1 MLVSKSNEINTS
13 AVLASRNYNENN
25 SSNPMGL
32 LAHSI
37 VKLIC
42 KEAASE
48 TYRGAL
54 ETLQKMMS
62 ECIYQEGN
70 AFVIMGAG
78 EQLKRIKYDVDE
90 NNLKVFNVHFDNN
103 EELVTDGEPDVVCLS
118 KQVWE
123 DLLIKLKLENKE
135 NAVSET
141 DLSSNKNNVDHFFE
155 SAKRDEQTLFGN
167 IRKSEFHVDSLKPGS
182 TRSVILET
190 QPNVSMEPRNLYDN
204 QIDKV
209 SPVTK
214 NSQQVKGHYGDKL
227 KEMQMF
233 LNQMSNALQ
242 QAPSLSESKEHTVD
256 IQEKT
261 NKFVQHFQRVLFD
274 KNGRSSEFLLN
285 FYECCYKFLPRAQPQ
300 DKIDSYNSA
309 LQAFSIF
316 CSSTLTHNNVGFN
329 FKLFPEV
336 KLSGGD
342 LETVFKYKNGNFVWE
357 IARIKITLPKEEGG
371 LYNLRGLDFKGCFF
385 SGQNFSNYDIQYVN
399 WGTSLFDVDTPCIF
413 NAPAYNKS
421 NEKSLK
427 RVSENGLSG
436 VLSDRNNKIKLI
448 TGVAPFD
455 DILFMDDDFD
465 DSSSE
470 DDPVENSPVVTSPVV
485 SSSKSSFQ

>member
-1 MLVSKSNEINTS
+1 MLVSKSNGHNVNTVFGS
-13 AVLASRNYNENN
+13 VSCNENN
-25 SSNPMGL
+25 STNTMEL
-32 LAHSI
+32 VAHSI
-37 VKLIC
+37 IKLIC
-42 KEAASE
+42 KEAASG

-62 ECIYQEGN
+62 ECIYHEGN
-70 AFVIMGAG
+70 AFVIMGSG

-90 NNLKVFNVHFDNN
+90 NNLKVFNVYFDNN

-141 DLSSNKNNVDHFFE
+141 DLSSNENNVDQFFQ
-155 SAKRDEQTLFGN
+155 SAKRTEQTLLEN
-167 IRKSEFHVDSLKPGS
+167 IIKSDFHVDSFKPGS

-190 QPNVSMEPRNLYDN
+190 QPNVCMESRNSYDN

-233 LNQMSNALQ
+233 LNQMGNALQ
-242 QAPSLSESKEHTVD
+242 QAPSLSESKEHTID
-256 IQEKT
+256 IQKIT
-261 NKFVQHFQRVLFD
+261 DAFVKEFRGVLID
-274 KNGRSSEFLLN
+274 KNGNSSERLFN

-300 DKIDSYNSA
+300 DKIESYNSA

-316 CSSTLTHNNVGFN
+316 RSSTLNNNDVGFN

-336 KLSGGD
+336 KLSGEN
-342 LETVFKYKNGNFVWE
+342 LETVFKYKKGSFVRE
-357 IARIKITLPKEEGG
+357 IAKINITLQKEEGG

-385 SGQNFSNYDIQYVN
+385 SGQNFSNYDIKYVN
-399 WGTSLFDVDTPCIF
+399 WRTSLFDVDAPCIF
-413 NAPAYNKS
+413 NVPDDNKS
-421 NEKSLK
+421 YEKLLK
-427 RVSENGLSG
+427 SVSENGLNG

-455 DILFMDDDFD
+455 DILFMDDFD

>member
-62 ECIYQEGN
+62 ECIYHEGN
-70 AFVIMGAG
+70 AFVIMGSG

-90 NNLKVFNVHFDNN
+90 NNLKVFNVYFDNN

-141 DLSSNKNNVDHFFE
+141 DLSSNKNNVDHFFQ

-242 QAPSLSESKEHTVD
+242 QAPSLSESKEHTID
-256 IQEKT
+256 IQKIT
-261 NKFVQHFQRVLFD
+261 DAFVKEFRGILFD
-274 KNGRSSEFLLN
+274 KNGNSSERLFN
-285 FYECCYKFLPRAQPQ
+285 FYECCYIFLPRAQPQ

-316 CSSTLTHNNVGFN
+316 RSSTLNNNDVGFN

-336 KLSGGD
+336 KLSGEN
-342 LETVFKYKNGNFVWE
+342 LETVFKYKKGSFVRE
-357 IARIKITLPKEEGG
+357 IARINITLQKGEGG
-371 LYNLRGLDFKGCFF
+371 LYNLGGLDFKGCFF
-385 SGQNFSNYDIQYVN
+385 SGQNFRNYDIKNVN
-399 WGTSLFDVDTPCIF
+399 WRTSLFDVDAPCIF
-413 NAPAYNKS
+413 NVPDDNKS
-421 NEKSLK
+421 YEKLLK
-427 RVSENGLSG
+427 SVSENGLNG

-470 DDPVENSPVVTSPVV
+470 DDPVENSPVVN
-485 SSSKSSFQ
+485 SSIV

>member
-1 MLVSKSNEINTS
+1 MLVSKSNGFNAS
-13 AVLASRNYNENN
+13 AVLGSGSYNENK
-25 SSNPMGL
+25 SSKHMEL

-42 KEAASE
+42 KEAASA

-62 ECIYQEGN
+62 ECKYKEGN

-78 EQLKRIKYDVDE
+78 GQLKRIKYDVDE
-90 NNLKVFNVHFDNN
+90 NKLKIFNIYFDNN
-103 EELVTDGEPDVVCLS
+103 YEVVTDGEPDVVCLS

-123 DLLIKLKLENKE
+123 NLLIKLKLENKE
-135 NAVSET
+135 NTASE
-141 DLSSNKNNVDHFFE
+141 VHE
-155 SAKRDEQTLFGN
+155 SANKGEVEQLVECSKRNEQTLFDN
-167 IRKSEFHVDSLKPGS
+167 IRKSDFHVGSLKPGS
-182 TRSVILET
+182 MNSVILEMP
-190 QPNVSMEPRNLYDN
+190 PNVCMEPRNSYEN
-204 QIDKV
+204 KIDEV
-209 SPVTK
+209 S
-214 NSQQVKGHYGDKL
+214 
-227 KEMQMF
+227 
-233 LNQMSNALQ
+233 
-242 QAPSLSESKEHTVD
+242 SLSEPKEHTID

-261 NKFVQHFQRVLFD
+261 DAFVKKFKGVLFD
-274 KNGRSSEFLLN
+274 KNTRSSELLFN

-316 CSSTLTHNNVGFN
+316 CSSTLTHNNIGFD

-336 KLSGGD
+336 KLSGEH
-342 LETVFKYKNGNFVWE
+342 LETVFKYKNGDDVRE
-357 IARIKITLPKEEGG
+357 IAKINITLQKEEGG

-413 NAPAYNKS
+413 NTPANHESY
-421 NEKSLK
+421 EKSLK
-427 RVSENGLSG
+427 PVSENGLNG
-436 VLSDRNNKIKLI
+436 VLSDRNKKIKMI

-465 DSSSE
+465 DSYPE
-470 DDPVENSPVVTSPVV
+470 DDPVENIPVMNSPLV
-485 SSSKSSFQ
+485 

>member
-1 MLVSKSNEINTS
+1 MLVSKSNGHNVNTVFGS
-13 AVLASRNYNENN
+13 VSCNENN
-25 SSNPMGL
+25 STNTMEL
-32 LAHSI
+32 VAHSI
-37 VKLIC
+37 IKLIC
-42 KEAASE
+42 KEAASG

-62 ECIYQEGN
+62 ECIYHEGN
-70 AFVIMGAG
+70 AFVIMGSG

-90 NNLKVFNVHFDNN
+90 NNLKVFNVYFDNN

-141 DLSSNKNNVDHFFE
+141 DLSSNKNNVDQFFQ
-155 SAKRDEQTLFGN
+155 SAKRTEQTLLEN
-167 IRKSEFHVDSLKPGS
+167 IIKSDFHVDSFKPGS

-190 QPNVSMEPRNLYDN
+190 QPNVCMESRNSYDN

-233 LNQMSNALQ
+233 LNQMGNALQ
-242 QAPSLSESKEHTVD
+242 QAPSLSESKEHTID
-256 IQEKT
+256 IQKIT
-261 NKFVQHFQRVLFD
+261 DAFVKEFRGVLID
-274 KNGRSSEFLLN
+274 KNGNSSERLFN

-300 DKIDSYNSA
+300 DKIESYNSA

-316 CSSTLTHNNVGFN
+316 RSSTLNNNDVGFN

-336 KLSGGD
+336 KLSGEN
-342 LETVFKYKNGNFVWE
+342 LETVFKYKKGSFVRE
-357 IARIKITLPKEEGG
+357 IAKINITLQKEEGG

-385 SGQNFSNYDIQYVN
+385 SGQNFSNYDIKYVN
-399 WGTSLFDVDTPCIF
+399 WRTSLFDVDAPCIF
-413 NAPAYNKS
+413 NVPDDNKS
-421 NEKSLK
+421 YEKLLK
-427 RVSENGLSG
+427 SVSENGLNG

-455 DILFMDDDFD
+455 DILFMDDFD

-485 SSSKSSFQ
+485 SSSKSSW

>member
-1 MLVSKSNEINTS
+1 MLINKSNGFNAS
-13 AVLASRNYNENN
+13 AVLGSGSYNENK
-25 SSNPMGL
+25 SSKHMEL

-62 ECIYQEGN
+62 ECKYKEGN

-78 EQLKRIKYDVDE
+78 GQLKRIKYYVDE
-90 NNLKVFNVHFDNN
+90 NKLKIFNIYFDNN
-103 EELVTDGEPDVVCLS
+103 YEVVTDGEPDVVCLS

-123 DLLIKLKLENKE
+123 NLLIKLKPEIKE
-135 NAVSET
+135 NVFSENNK
-141 DLSSNKNNVDHFFE
+141 LSRENNVDQYVQ
-155 SAKRDEQTLFGN
+155 SAKRNEQALFDN
-167 IRKSEFHVDSLKPGS
+167 IIKSDFHVASLQPGR
-182 TRSVILET
+182 TRSVISET
-190 QPNVSMEPRNLYDN
+190 PPNDCMESRNSYEN
-204 QIDKV
+204 QIDEI
-209 SPVTK
+209 S
-214 NSQQVKGHYGDKL
+214 
-227 KEMQMF
+227 
-233 LNQMSNALQ
+233 
-242 QAPSLSESKEHTVD
+242 SLSESKEHPID

-261 NKFVQHFQRVLFD
+261 DAFVNEFKGILFD
-274 KNGRSSEFLLN
+274 QNGRSSEFLLN
-285 FYECCYKFLPRAQPQ
+285 FYECCYVFLPRAQPQ
-300 DKIDSYNSA
+300 DKIESYNSA

-316 CSSTLTHNNVGFN
+316 CSSTLTHNNIGFD

-336 KLSGGD
+336 KLSGEY
-342 LETVFKYKNGNFVWE
+342 LETVFKYKNGNDVRE
-357 IARIKITLPKEEGG
+357 IAKINITLQKEEGG

-413 NAPAYNKS
+413 NTPS
-421 NEKSLK
+421 NNESYEKSLK
-427 RVSENGLSG
+427 PVSENGLNG
-436 VLSDRNNKIKLI
+436 VLSDRIKKIKMI

-465 DSSSE
+465 DNSPE
-470 DDPVENSPVVTSPVV
+470 DAPVENIPVMNSPLV
-485 SSSKSSFQ
+485 

>member
-62 ECIYQEGN
+62 ECIYHEGN
-70 AFVIMGAG
+70 AFVIMGSG

-90 NNLKVFNVHFDNN
+90 NNLKVFNVYFDNN

-141 DLSSNKNNVDHFFE
+141 DLSSNKNNVDHFFQ

-242 QAPSLSESKEHTVD
+242 QAPSLSESKEHTID
-256 IQEKT
+256 IQKIT
-261 NKFVQHFQRVLFD
+261 DAFVKEFRGILFD
-274 KNGRSSEFLLN
+274 KNGNSSERLFN
-285 FYECCYKFLPRAQPQ
+285 FYECCYIFLPRAQPQ
-300 DKIDSYNSA
+300 DKIESYNSA

-316 CSSTLTHNNVGFN
+316 RSSTLNNNDVGFN

-336 KLSGGD
+336 KLYGEN
-342 LETVFKYKNGNFVWE
+342 LETVFKYKKGSFVRE
-357 IARIKITLPKEEGG
+357 IARINITLQKGEGG
-371 LYNLRGLDFKGCFF
+371 LYNLGGLDFKGCFF
-385 SGQNFSNYDIQYVN
+385 SGQNFRNYDIKNVN
-399 WGTSLFDVDTPCIF
+399 WRTSLFDVDAPCIF
-413 NAPAYNKS
+413 NVPDDNKS
-421 NEKSLK
+421 YEKLLK
-427 RVSENGLSG
+427 SVSENGLNG

-470 DDPVENSPVVTSPVV
+470 DDPVENSPVVN
-485 SSSKSSFQ
+485 SSIV

>member
-1 MLVSKSNEINTS
+1 
-13 AVLASRNYNENN
+13 
-25 SSNPMGL
+25 
-32 LAHSI
+32 
-37 VKLIC
+37 
-42 KEAASE
+42 
-48 TYRGAL
+48 
-54 ETLQKMMS
+54 MS

-78 EQLKRIKYDVDE
+78 EQLKRIKYEVGE
-90 NNLKVFNVHFDNN
+90 NNLKVFNVHFNN
-103 EELVTDGEPDVVCLS
+103 NHELVSSGEPDVICLS

-123 DLLIKLKLENKE
+123 NLLIKLKLENNE
-135 NAVSET
+135 NVFSET
-141 DLSSNKNNVDHFFE
+141 KKLSNKNNADQFFE
-155 SAKRDEQTLFGN
+155 CAKRNEQNLFDN
-167 IRKSEFHVDSLKPGS
+167 IRKSDFHVGLLKPSS

-190 QPNVSMEPRNLYDN
+190 PPNVCMESRNSYEN
-204 QIDKV
+204 KIDEI
-209 SPVTK
+209 S
-214 NSQQVKGHYGDKL
+214 
-227 KEMQMF
+227 
-233 LNQMSNALQ
+233 
-242 QAPSLSESKEHTVD
+242 SLSESKEYPID
-256 IQEKT
+256 IQEK
-261 NKFVQHFQRVLFD
+261 KDAFVNEFKGVLFD
-274 KNGRSSEFLLN
+274 KNTRSSELLFN

-316 CSSTLTHNNVGFN
+316 CSSTLTHNNIGFD

-336 KLSGGD
+336 KLSGEH
-342 LETVFKYKNGNFVWE
+342 LETVFKYKNGDDVRE
-357 IARIKITLPKEEGG
+357 IAKINITLQKEEGG

-427 RVSENGLSG
+427 PVSENGLSG
-436 VLSDRNNKIKLI
+436 VLTDRNNKIKLI

>member
-1 MLVSKSNEINTS
+1 MLVSKSNELNTS
-13 AVLASRNYNENN
+13 AFFASRNYNGNN
-25 SSNPMGL
+25 SSNPMEL

-37 VKLIC
+37 IKLIC
-42 KEAASE
+42 KEAASA
-48 TYRGAL
+48 TYCGAL

-103 EELVTDGEPDVVCLS
+103 EVLVTDGEPDVVCLS
-118 KQVWE
+118 NQVWE
-123 DLLIKLKLENKE
+123 NLLIKLKPEIKE
-135 NAVSET
+135 NAASEVHK
-141 DLSSNKNNVDHFFE
+141 SANKGEIEQLVE
-155 SAKRDEQTLFGN
+155 CSKRNEQTLFDN
-167 IRKSEFHVDSLKPGS
+167 IRKSDFHVGSLKPGS
-182 TRSVILET
+182 MNNVILEMP
-190 QPNVSMEPRNLYDN
+190 PNVCMEPRNSYEN
-204 QIDKV
+204 KIDEV
-209 SPVTK
+209 S
-214 NSQQVKGHYGDKL
+214 
-227 KEMQMF
+227 F
-233 LNQMSNALQ
+233 
-242 QAPSLSESKEHTVD
+242 LSEPKEHTID

-261 NKFVQHFQRVLFD
+261 DAFVKKFKGVLFD
-274 KNGRSSEFLLN
+274 KNTRSSELLFN
-285 FYECCYKFLPRAQPQ
+285 FYECCYVFLPRAQPK

-316 CSSTLTHNNVGFN
+316 CSSTLTHNNIGFD

-336 KLSGGD
+336 KLSGEH
-342 LETVFKYKNGNFVWE
+342 LETVFKYKNGDDVRE
-357 IARIKITLPKEEGG
+357 IAKINISLQKEEGG

-427 RVSENGLSG
+427 PVSENGLSG
-436 VLSDRNNKIKLI
+436 VLTDRNNKIKLI

-470 DDPVENSPVVTSPVV
+470 DDSVENSPVVTSPVV

>member
-1 MLVSKSNEINTS
+1 MLVSKSNGHNVNT
-13 AVLASRNYNENN
+13 VLGSRSCNENN

-62 ECIYQEGN
+62 ECIYHEGN
-70 AFVIMGAG
+70 AFVIMGSG

-90 NNLKVFNVHFDNN
+90 NNLKVFNVYFDNN

-141 DLSSNKNNVDHFFE
+141 DLSSNENNVDHFFQ

-190 QPNVSMEPRNLYDN
+190 QPNVSMEPHNLYDN

-242 QAPSLSESKEHTVD
+242 QAPSLSESKEHTID
-256 IQEKT
+256 IQKIT
-261 NKFVQHFQRVLFD
+261 DAFVKEFRGILFD
-274 KNGRSSEFLLN
+274 KNGNSSERLFN
-285 FYECCYKFLPRAQPQ
+285 FYECCYIFLPRAQPQ
-300 DKIDSYNSA
+300 DKIESYNSA

-316 CSSTLTHNNVGFN
+316 RSSTLNNNDVGFN

-336 KLSGGD
+336 KLSGEN
-342 LETVFKYKNGNFVWE
+342 LETVFKYKKGSFVRE
-357 IARIKITLPKEEGG
+357 IARINITLQKEEDG
-371 LYNLRGLDFKGCFF
+371 LYNLGGLDFKGCFF
-385 SGQNFSNYDIQYVN
+385 SG
-399 WGTSLFDVDTPCIF
+399 
-413 NAPAYNKS
+413 
-421 NEKSLK
+421 
-427 RVSENGLSG
+427 
-436 VLSDRNNKIKLI
+436 
-448 TGVAPFD
+448 
-455 DILFMDDDFD
+455 
-465 DSSSE
+465 
-470 DDPVENSPVVTSPVV
+470 
-485 SSSKSSFQ
+485 

>member
-1 MLVSKSNEINTS
+1 MLVSKSNGFNAS
-13 AVLASRNYNENN
+13 AVLGSGSYNENK
-25 SSNPMGL
+25 SSKHMEL

-37 VKLIC
+37 LKLIC

-78 EQLKRIKYDVDE
+78 EQLKRIKYEVGE
-90 NNLKVFNVHFDNN
+90 NNLKVFNVHFNN
-103 EELVTDGEPDVVCLS
+103 NHELVSSGEPDVICLS

-123 DLLIKLKLENKE
+123 NLLIKLKLENNE
-135 NAVSET
+135 NVFSET
-141 DLSSNKNNVDHFFE
+141 KKLSNKNNADQFFE
-155 SAKRDEQTLFGN
+155 CAKRNEQNLFDN
-167 IRKSEFHVDSLKPGS
+167 IRKSDFHVGLLKPSS

-190 QPNVSMEPRNLYDN
+190 PPNVCMESRNSYEN
-204 QIDKV
+204 KIDEI
-209 SPVTK
+209 S
-214 NSQQVKGHYGDKL
+214 
-227 KEMQMF
+227 
-233 LNQMSNALQ
+233 
-242 QAPSLSESKEHTVD
+242 SLSELKEHPID
-256 IQEKT
+256 IQEK
-261 NKFVQHFQRVLFD
+261 KDAFVNEFKGVLFD
-274 KNGRSSEFLLN
+274 KNTRSSELLFN

-316 CSSTLTHNNVGFN
+316 CSSTLTHNNIGFD

-336 KLSGGD
+336 KLSGEH
-342 LETVFKYKNGNFVWE
+342 LETVFKYKNGDDVRE
-357 IARIKITLPKEEGG
+357 IAKINITLQKEEGG

-399 WGTSLFDVDTPCIF
+399 WGTSLFDVETPCIF

-427 RVSENGLSG
+427 PVSENGLSG
-436 VLSDRNNKIKLI
+436 VLTDRNNKIKLI

>member
-1 MLVSKSNEINTS
+1 MLVSKSNELNTS
-13 AVLASRNYNENN
+13 AFFASRNYNGNN
-25 SSNPMGL
+25 SSNPMEL

-37 VKLIC
+37 IKLIC
-42 KEAASE
+42 KEAASA
-48 TYRGAL
+48 TYCGAL

-103 EELVTDGEPDVVCLS
+103 EVLVTDGEPDVVCLS

-123 DLLIKLKLENKE
+123 NLLIKLKPEIKE
-135 NAVSET
+135 NAASEVHK
-141 DLSSNKNNVDHFFE
+141 SANKGEIEQLVE
-155 SAKRDEQTLFGN
+155 CSKRNEQTLFDN
-167 IRKSEFHVDSLKPGS
+167 IRKSDFHVGSLKPGS
-182 TRSVILET
+182 MNNVILEMS
-190 QPNVSMEPRNLYDN
+190 PNVCMEPRNSYEN
-204 QIDKV
+204 KIDEV
-209 SPVTK
+209 S
-214 NSQQVKGHYGDKL
+214 
-227 KEMQMF
+227 
-233 LNQMSNALQ
+233 
-242 QAPSLSESKEHTVD
+242 SLSEPKEHTID

-261 NKFVQHFQRVLFD
+261 DAFVKKFKGVLFD
-274 KNGRSSEFLLN
+274 KNTRSSELLFN
-285 FYECCYKFLPRAQPQ
+285 FYECCYVFLPRAQPQ

-371 LYNLRGLDFKGCFF
+371 LYNLGGLDFKGCYF
-385 SGQNFSNYDIQYVN
+385 SGQNFSNYDIKYVN

-413 NAPAYNKS
+413 NTPANNESY
-421 NEKSLK
+421 EKSLK
-427 RVSENGLSG
+427 PVSENGLNG
-436 VLSDRNNKIKLI
+436 VLSDRNKKIKMI

-455 DILFMDDDFD
+455 GISSMDDDFD

-470 DDPVENSPVVTSPVV
+470 DEPVENSPVVTRPLV
-485 SSSKSSFQ
+485 

>member
-62 ECIYQEGN
+62 ECIYHEGN
-70 AFVIMGAG
+70 AFVIMGSG

-90 NNLKVFNVHFDNN
+90 NNLKVFNVYFDNN

-141 DLSSNKNNVDHFFE
+141 DLSSNKNNVDHFFQ

-242 QAPSLSESKEHTVD
+242 QAPSLSESKEHTID
-256 IQEKT
+256 IQKIT
-261 NKFVQHFQRVLFD
+261 DAFVKEFRGILFD
-274 KNGRSSEFLLN
+274 KNGNSSERLFN
-285 FYECCYKFLPRAQPQ
+285 FYECCYIFLPRAQPQ
-300 DKIDSYNSA
+300 DKIESYNSA

-316 CSSTLTHNNVGFN
+316 RSSTLNNNDVGFN

-336 KLSGGD
+336 KLSGEN
-342 LETVFKYKNGNFVWE
+342 LETVFKYKKGSFVRE
-357 IARIKITLPKEEGG
+357 IARINITLQKGEGG
-371 LYNLRGLDFKGCFF
+371 LYNLGGLDFKGCFF
-385 SGQNFSNYDIQYVN
+385 SGQNFRNYDIKNVN
-399 WGTSLFDVDTPCIF
+399 WRTSLFDVNAPCIF
-413 NAPAYNKS
+413 NVPDDNKS
-421 NEKSLK
+421 YEKLLK
-427 RVSENGLSG
+427 SVSENGLNG

-470 DDPVENSPVVTSPVV
+470 DDPVENSPVVN
-485 SSSKSSFQ
+485 SSIV

>member
-62 ECIYQEGN
+62 ECIYHEGN
-70 AFVIMGAG
+70 AFVIMGSG

-90 NNLKVFNVHFDNN
+90 NNLKVFNVYFDNN

-141 DLSSNKNNVDHFFE
+141 DLSSNKNNVDHFFQ

-242 QAPSLSESKEHTVD
+242 QAPSLSESKEHTID
-256 IQEKT
+256 IQKIT
-261 NKFVQHFQRVLFD
+261 DAFVKEFRGILFD
-274 KNGRSSEFLLN
+274 KNGNSSERLFN
-285 FYECCYKFLPRAQPQ
+285 FYECCYMFLPRAQPQ
-300 DKIDSYNSA
+300 DKIESYNSA

-316 CSSTLTHNNVGFN
+316 RSSTLNNNDVGFN

-336 KLSGGD
+336 NLSGEN
-342 LETVFKYKNGNFVWE
+342 LETVFKYKKGSFVRE
-357 IARIKITLPKEEGG
+357 IARINITLQKGEGG
-371 LYNLRGLDFKGCFF
+371 LYNLGGLDFKGCFF
-385 SGQNFSNYDIQYVN
+385 SGQNFRNYDIQYVN

-413 NAPAYNKS
+413 NTPANHESY
-421 NEKSLK
+421 EKSLK
-427 RVSENGLSG
+427 PVSENGLNG
-436 VLSDRNNKIKLI
+436 VLSDRNKKIKMI

-470 DDPVENSPVVTSPVV
+470 DDPVENSPVVN
-485 SSSKSSFQ
+485 SSIV

>member
-1 MLVSKSNEINTS
+1 MLVSKSNGHNVNTVFGS
-13 AVLASRNYNENN
+13 VSCNENN
-25 SSNPMGL
+25 STNTMEL
-32 LAHSI
+32 VAHSI
-37 VKLIC
+37 IKLIC
-42 KEAASE
+42 QEAASG

-62 ECIYQEGN
+62 ECIYHEGN
-70 AFVIMGAG
+70 AFVIMGSG

-90 NNLKVFNVHFDNN
+90 NNLKVFNVYFDNN

-141 DLSSNKNNVDHFFE
+141 DLSSNKNNVDQFIE
-155 SAKRDEQTLFGN
+155 CAKRTEQTLLEN
-167 IRKSEFHVDSLKPGS
+167 IIKSDFHVDSFKPGS

-190 QPNVSMEPRNLYDN
+190 QPNVCMESRNSYDN

-233 LNQMSNALQ
+233 LNQMGNALQ
-242 QAPSLSESKEHTVD
+242 QAPSLSESKEHTID
-256 IQEKT
+256 IQKIT
-261 NKFVQHFQRVLFD
+261 DAFVKEFRGVLID
-274 KNGRSSEFLLN
+274 KNGNSSERLFN

-300 DKIDSYNSA
+300 DKIESYNSA

-316 CSSTLTHNNVGFN
+316 RSSTLNNNDVGFN

-336 KLSGGD
+336 KLSEEN
-342 LETVFKYKNGNFVWE
+342 LETVFKYKKGSFVRE
-357 IARIKITLPKEEGG
+357 IARINITLQKGEGA
-371 LYNLRGLDFKGCFF
+371 LYNLGGLDFKGCFF
-385 SGQNFSNYDIQYVN
+385 SGQNFRNYDIKYVN
-399 WGTSLFDVDTPCIF
+399 WRTSLFDVDAPCIF
-413 NAPAYNKS
+413 NVPDDNKS
-421 NEKSLK
+421 YEKLLK
-427 RVSENGLSG
+427 SVSENGLNG
-436 VLSDRNNKIKLI
+436 VLSDRNNKIKII

-470 DDPVENSPVVTSPVV
+470 DDPVENSPVVNSPLV
-485 SSSKSSFQ
+485 

>member
-62 ECIYQEGN
+62 ECIYHEGN
-70 AFVIMGAG
+70 AFVIMGSG

-90 NNLKVFNVHFDNN
+90 NNLKVFNVYFDNN

-227 KEMQMF
+227 KDMQMF

-242 QAPSLSESKEHTVD
+242 QAPSLSESKEHTID
-256 IQEKT
+256 IQKIT
-261 NKFVQHFQRVLFD
+261 DAFVKEFRGILFD
-274 KNGRSSEFLLN
+274 KNGNSSERLFN
-285 FYECCYKFLPRAQPQ
+285 FYECCYIFLPRAQPQ
-300 DKIDSYNSA
+300 DKIESYNSA

-316 CSSTLTHNNVGFN
+316 RSSTLNNNDVGFN

-336 KLSGGD
+336 KLSGEN
-342 LETVFKYKNGNFVWE
+342 LETVFKYKKGSFVRE
-357 IARIKITLPKEEGG
+357 IARINITLQKGEGG
-371 LYNLRGLDFKGCFF
+371 LYNLGGLDFKGCFF
-385 SGQNFSNYDIQYVN
+385 SGQNFRNYDIKNVN
-399 WGTSLFDVDTPCIF
+399 WRTSLFDVDAPCIF
-413 NAPAYNKS
+413 NVPDDNKS
-421 NEKSLK
+421 YEKLLK
-427 RVSENGLSG
+427 SVSENGLNG

-470 DDPVENSPVVTSPVV
+470 DDPVENSPVVN
-485 SSSKSSFQ
+485 SSIV

>member
-62 ECIYQEGN
+62 ECIYHEGN
-70 AFVIMGAG
+70 AFVIMGSG

-90 NNLKVFNVHFDNN
+90 NNLKVFNVYFDNN

-141 DLSSNKNNVDHFFE
+141 DLSSNKNNVDHFFQ

-242 QAPSLSESKEHTVD
+242 QAPSLSESKEHTID
-256 IQEKT
+256 IQKIT
-261 NKFVQHFQRVLFD
+261 DAFVKEFRGILFD
-274 KNGRSSEFLLN
+274 KNGNSSERLFN
-285 FYECCYKFLPRAQPQ
+285 FYECCYIFLPRAQPQ
-300 DKIDSYNSA
+300 DKIESYNSA

-316 CSSTLTHNNVGFN
+316 RSSTLNNNDVGFN

-336 KLSGGD
+336 KLSGEN
-342 LETVFKYKNGNFVWE
+342 LETVFKYKKGSFVRE
-357 IARIKITLPKEEGG
+357 IARINITLQKGEGG
-371 LYNLRGLDFKGCFF
+371 LYNLGGLDFKGCFF
-385 SGQNFSNYDIQYVN
+385 SGQNFRNYDIKNVN
-399 WGTSLFDVDTPCIF
+399 WRTSLFDVDAPCIF
-413 NAPAYNKS
+413 NVPDDNKS
-421 NEKSLK
+421 YEKLLK
-427 RVSENGLSG
+427 SVSENGLNG

-470 DDPVENSPVVTSPVV
+470 DDPVE
-485 SSSKSSFQ
+485 

>member
-1 MLVSKSNEINTS
+1 MLVSKSNGHNVNTVFGS
-13 AVLASRNYNENN
+13 VSCNENN
-25 SSNPMGL
+25 STNTMEL
-32 LAHSI
+32 VAHSI
-37 VKLIC
+37 IKLIC
-42 KEAASE
+42 KEAASG

-62 ECIYQEGN
+62 ECIYHEGN
-70 AFVIMGAG
+70 AFVIMGSG

-90 NNLKVFNVHFDNN
+90 NNLKVFNVYFDNN

-141 DLSSNKNNVDHFFE
+141 DLSSNKNNVDQFFQ
-155 SAKRDEQTLFGN
+155 SAKRTEQTLLEN
-167 IRKSEFHVDSLKPGS
+167 IIKSDFHVDSFKPGS

-190 QPNVSMEPRNLYDN
+190 QPNVCMESRNSYDN

-233 LNQMSNALQ
+233 LNQMGNALQ
-242 QAPSLSESKEHTVD
+242 QAPSLSESKEHTID
-256 IQEKT
+256 IQKIT
-261 NKFVQHFQRVLFD
+261 DAFVKEFRGVLID
-274 KNGRSSEFLLN
+274 KNGNSSERLFN

-300 DKIDSYNSA
+300 DKIESYNSA

-316 CSSTLTHNNVGFN
+316 RSSTLNNNDVGFN

-336 KLSGGD
+336 KLSGEN
-342 LETVFKYKNGNFVWE
+342 LETVFKYKKGSFVRE
-357 IARIKITLPKEEGG
+357 IAKINITLQKEEGG

-385 SGQNFSNYDIQYVN
+385 SGQNFSNYDIKYVN
-399 WGTSLFDVDTPCIF
+399 WRTSLFDVDALCIF
-413 NAPAYNKS
+413 NVPDDNKS
-421 NEKSLK
+421 YEKLLK
-427 RVSENGLSG
+427 SVSENGLNG

-455 DILFMDDDFD
+455 DILFMDDFD

>member
-62 ECIYQEGN
+62 ECIYHEGN
-70 AFVIMGAG
+70 AFVIMGFG

-90 NNLKVFNVHFDNN
+90 NNLKVFNVYFDNN

-123 DLLIKLKLENKE
+123 NLLIKLKLENKE

-242 QAPSLSESKEHTVD
+242 QAPSLSESKEHTID
-256 IQEKT
+256 IQKIT
-261 NKFVQHFQRVLFD
+261 DAFVKEFRGILFD
-274 KNGRSSEFLLN
+274 KNGNSSERLFN
-285 FYECCYKFLPRAQPQ
+285 FYECCYIFLPRAQPQ
-300 DKIDSYNSA
+300 DKIESYNSA

-316 CSSTLTHNNVGFN
+316 RSSTLNNNDVGFN

-336 KLSGGD
+336 KLSGEN
-342 LETVFKYKNGNFVWE
+342 LETVFKYKKGSFVRE
-357 IARIKITLPKEEGG
+357 IARINITLQKGEGG
-371 LYNLRGLDFKGCFF
+371 LYNLGGLDFKGCFF
-385 SGQNFSNYDIQYVN
+385 SGQNFRNYDIKNVN
-399 WGTSLFDVDTPCIF
+399 WRTSLFDVDAPCIF
-413 NAPAYNKS
+413 NVPDDNKS
-421 NEKSLK
+421 YEKLLK
-427 RVSENGLSG
+427 SVSENGLNG

-470 DDPVENSPVVTSPVV
+470 DDPVENSPVVN
-485 SSSKSSFQ
+485 SSIV

>member
-1 MLVSKSNEINTS
+1 MLVSKSNELNTS
-13 AVLASRNYNENN
+13 AFFASRNYNGNN
-25 SSNPMGL
+25 SSNPMEL

-37 VKLIC
+37 IKLIC
-42 KEAASE
+42 KEAASA
-48 TYRGAL
+48 TYCGAL

-103 EELVTDGEPDVVCLS
+103 EVLVTDGEPDVVCLS
-118 KQVWE
+118 NQVWGN
-123 DLLIKLKLENKE
+123 LLIKLKPEIKE
-135 NAVSET
+135 NAASEVHK
-141 DLSSNKNNVDHFFE
+141 SANKGEIEQLVE
-155 SAKRDEQTLFGN
+155 CSKRNEQTLFDN
-167 IRKSEFHVDSLKPGS
+167 IRKSDFHVGSLKPGS
-182 TRSVILET
+182 MNNVILEMP
-190 QPNVSMEPRNLYDN
+190 PNVCMEPRNSYEN
-204 QIDKV
+204 KIDEV
-209 SPVTK
+209 S
-214 NSQQVKGHYGDKL
+214 
-227 KEMQMF
+227 
-233 LNQMSNALQ
+233 
-242 QAPSLSESKEHTVD
+242 SLSEPKEHTID

-261 NKFVQHFQRVLFD
+261 DAFVKKFKGVLFD
-274 KNGRSSEFLLN
+274 KNTRSSELLFN
-285 FYECCYKFLPRAQPQ
+285 FYECCYVFLPRAQPQ

-316 CSSTLTHNNVGFN
+316 CSSTLIHNNIGFD

-336 KLSGGD
+336 KLSGEH
-342 LETVFKYKNGNFVWE
+342 LETVFKYKNGDDVRE
-357 IARIKITLPKEEGG
+357 IAKINISLQKEEGG

-413 NAPAYNKS
+413 NMSANNESY
-421 NEKSLK
+421 EKSLK
-427 RVSENGLSG
+427 PVSENGLNG
-436 VLSDRNNKIKLI
+436 VLSDRNKKIKMI

-465 DSSSE
+465 DNSPE
-470 DDPVENSPVVTSPVV
+470 DAPIENSPIVNSPLV
-485 SSSKSSFQ
+485 

>member
-1 MLVSKSNEINTS
+1 MLVSKNNEFNTS
-13 AVLASRNYNENN
+13 SFIDSGNCNERK
-25 SSNPMGL
+25 SSESMEL
-32 LAHSI
+32 LAYSI
-37 VKLIC
+37 INLIC
-42 KEAASE
+42 KKAASG

-62 ECIYQEGN
+62 ECIYHEGN
-70 AFVIMGAG
+70 AFVIMGSG

-90 NNLKVFNVHFDNN
+90 NNLKVFNVYFDNN

-233 LNQMSNALQ
+233 LNQISNALQ
-242 QAPSLSESKEHTVD
+242 QAPSLSESKEHTID
-256 IQEKT
+256 IQKIT
-261 NKFVQHFQRVLFD
+261 DAFVKEFRGILFD
-274 KNGRSSEFLLN
+274 KNGNSSERLFN
-285 FYECCYKFLPRAQPQ
+285 FYECCYIFLPRAQPQ
-300 DKIDSYNSA
+300 DKIESYNSA

-316 CSSTLTHNNVGFN
+316 RSSTLNNNDVGFN

-336 KLSGGD
+336 KLSGEN
-342 LETVFKYKNGNFVWE
+342 LETVFKYKKGSFVRE
-357 IARIKITLPKEEGG
+357 IARINITLQKGEGG
-371 LYNLRGLDFKGCFF
+371 LYNLGGLDFKGCFF
-385 SGQNFSNYDIQYVN
+385 SGQNFRNYDIKNVN
-399 WGTSLFDVDTPCIF
+399 WRTSLFDVDAPCIF
-413 NAPAYNKS
+413 NVPDDNKS
-421 NEKSLK
+421 YEKLLK
-427 RVSENGLSG
+427 SVSENGLNG
-436 VLSDRNNKIKLI
+436 VLTDRINKIKLI

-455 DILFMDDDFD
+455 GISSMDDDFD

-470 DDPVENSPVVTSPVV
+470 ENSPVDSPIENRPLV
-485 SSSKSSFQ
+485 

>member
-1 MLVSKSNEINTS
+1 MLVSKNNEFNTS

-32 LAHSI
+32 LAYSI
-37 VKLIC
+37 LNLIC
-42 KEAASE
+42 KEAASG
-48 TYRGAL
+48 TYNGAI
-54 ETLQKMMS
+54 EILQKMMS
-62 ECIYQEGN
+62 ECKYQEGN
-70 AFVIMGAG
+70 AFVIMGSG

-90 NNLKVFNVHFDNN
+90 NNLKVFNVHFNNN
-103 EELVTDGEPDVVCLS
+103 EELVTDGESDVVCLS
-118 KQVWE
+118 KQEWE
-123 DLLIKLKLENKE
+123 NLLIKLKPEIKE
-135 NAVSET
+135 NVFSENNK
-141 DLSSNKNNVDHFFE
+141 LSRENNVDQYVQ
-155 SAKRDEQTLFGN
+155 SAKRNEQALFDN
-167 IRKSEFHVDSLKPGS
+167 IIKCDFHVASLQPGS
-182 TRSVILET
+182 KRSVISET
-190 QPNVSMEPRNLYDN
+190 PRNVCMEPRNSYEN
-204 QIDKV
+204 KIDEI
-209 SPVTK
+209 S
-214 NSQQVKGHYGDKL
+214 
-227 KEMQMF
+227 
-233 LNQMSNALQ
+233 
-242 QAPSLSESKEHTVD
+242 SLSESKEHPID
-256 IQEKT
+256 IQEK
-261 NKFVQHFQRVLFD
+261 KDAFVNEFKGVLFD
-274 KNGRSSEFLLN
+274 KNTRSSELLFN

-316 CSSTLTHNNVGFN
+316 CSSTLTHNNIGFD

-336 KLSGGD
+336 KLSGEH
-342 LETVFKYKNGNFVWE
+342 LETVFKYKNGDDVRE
-357 IARIKITLPKEEGG
+357 IAKINITLQKEEGG

-427 RVSENGLSG
+427 PVSENGLSG
-436 VLSDRNNKIKLI
+436 VLTDRNNKIKLI

>member
-1 MLVSKSNEINTS
+1 MLVSKSNGHNVNT
-13 AVLASRNYNENN
+13 VLGSGSCNENN
-25 SSNPMGL
+25 SSNPMEL
-32 LAHSI
+32 LAYSI
-37 VKLIC
+37 IILIC
-42 KEAASE
+42 KEAASG

-62 ECIYQEGN
+62 ECIYHEGN
-70 AFVIMGAG
+70 AFVIMGSG

-90 NNLKVFNVHFDNN
+90 NNLKVFNVYFDNN
-103 EELVTDGEPDVVCLS
+103 EELVTDGEPDVVYLS

-141 DLSSNKNNVDHFFE
+141 DLSSNKNNVDQFIE
-155 SAKRDEQTLFGN
+155 CAKRNEQTLFDN
-167 IRKSEFHVDSLKPGS
+167 IRKSDFHVDSFKPGS

-190 QPNVSMEPRNLYDN
+190 QPNVCMEPHNLYDN

-233 LNQMSNALQ
+233 LNQMINALQ
-242 QAPSLSESKEHTVD
+242 QAPSLSESKEHTID
-256 IQEKT
+256 IQKIT
-261 NKFVQHFQRVLFD
+261 DTFVNEFEGILFA

-300 DKIDSYNSA
+300 DKIESYNSA

-316 CSSTLTHNNVGFN
+316 CSSTLTHNDVGFN

-336 KLSGGD
+336 KLSGGN
-342 LETVFKYKNGNFVWE
+342 LETVFKYKNGDDIRE
-357 IARIKITLPKEEGG
+357 MARINIALPKGEGD
-371 LYNLRGLDFKGCFF
+371 LYNLGGLDFKGCFF
-385 SGQNFSNYDIQYVN
+385 SGQNFSNYDIKYVN
-399 WGTSLFDVDTPCIF
+399 WRTSLFDVDAPCIF
-413 NAPAYNKS
+413 NVPDDNKS
-421 NEKSLK
+421 YEKLLK
-427 RVSENGLSG
+427 SVSENGLNG
-436 VLSDRNNKIKLI
+436 VLTDRINKIKLI

-455 DILFMDDDFD
+455 GISSMDDDFD

-470 DDPVENSPVVTSPVV
+470 ENSPVDSPIENRPLV
-485 SSSKSSFQ
+485 

>member
-1 MLVSKSNEINTS
+1 MLVSKSNGHNVNT
-13 AVLASRNYNENN
+13 VLGSRSCNENN

-62 ECIYQEGN
+62 ECIYHEGN
-70 AFVIMGAG
+70 AFVIMGSG

-90 NNLKVFNVHFDNN
+90 NNLKVFNVYFDNN

-141 DLSSNKNNVDHFFE
+141 DLSSNENNVDHFFQ

-190 QPNVSMEPRNLYDN
+190 QPNVSMEPHNLYDN

-242 QAPSLSESKEHTVD
+242 QAPSLSESKEHTID
-256 IQEKT
+256 IQKIT
-261 NKFVQHFQRVLFD
+261 DAFVKEFRGILFD
-274 KNGRSSEFLLN
+274 KNGNSSERLFN
-285 FYECCYKFLPRAQPQ
+285 FYECCYIFLPRAQPQ
-300 DKIDSYNSA
+300 DKIESYNSA

-316 CSSTLTHNNVGFN
+316 RSSTLNNNDVGFN

-336 KLSGGD
+336 KLSGEN
-342 LETVFKYKNGNFVWE
+342 LETVFKYKKGSFVRE
-357 IARIKITLPKEEGG
+357 IARINITLQKEEDG
-371 LYNLRGLDFKGCFF
+371 LYNLGGLDFKGCFF

-399 WGTSLFDVDTPCIF
+399 WGTSLFDLDTPCIF

-427 RVSENGLSG
+427 PVSENGLSG
-436 VLSDRNNKIKLI
+436 VLTDRNNKIKLI
-448 TGVAPFD
+448 TGVAPYR
-455 DILFMDDDFD
+455 
-465 DSSSE
+465 
-470 DDPVENSPVVTSPVV
+470 
-485 SSSKSSFQ
+485 